1 MAVEHRVAVLGGGSF
16 GTAIANLVAANNSSV
31 ILWMRDPENAERCL
45 QTRENSLYLP
55 GVTLNSHLEITA
67 DLATALTG
75 ADIVFFSVPSKAYR
89 PLARQSSQYLAGH
102 TLVISAAKGIES
114 ETCKLMTE
122 ILHEELPK
130 TRIGLISGPN
140 LAREIAQQQITATV
154 VASKDSEL
162 CSEIQ
167 HLLSCP
173 YFRVYASHDPFGVE
187 LAGTLKNIYAIIAG
201 IAAAMNMGQNTIS
214 VLITRSLAEMSR
226 YAAKLGANPMT
237 FLGLG
242 GVGDLFVSCTS
253 PLSRNYQIGYAL
265 GQGLTLEQAIEQVGQ
280 VAEGVNTTRII
291 KARAEQLGIYMPL
304 VNALYNTMFE
314 GKSIKAVLHDLM
326 LAEQTNDVEF
336 IAG

>member
-1 MAVEHRVAVLGGGSF
+1 
-16 GTAIANLVAANNSSV
+16 
-31 ILWMRDPENAERCL
+31 
-45 QTRENSLYLP
+45 
-55 GVTLNSHLEITA
+55 
-67 DLATALTG
+67 
-75 ADIVFFSVPSKAYR
+75 
-89 PLARQSSQYLAGH
+89 
-102 TLVISAAKGIES
+102 
-114 ETCKLMTE
+114 MTE